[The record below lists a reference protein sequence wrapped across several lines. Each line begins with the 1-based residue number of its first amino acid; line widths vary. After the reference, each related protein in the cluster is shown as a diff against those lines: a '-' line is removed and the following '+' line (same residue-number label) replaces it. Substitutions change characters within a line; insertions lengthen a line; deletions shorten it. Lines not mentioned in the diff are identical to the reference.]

1 MKIKLFLIILLLLG
15 CENEKE
21 QININVSIDGFKKGK
36 IYLQKI
42 KDSALVNLD
51 SMFVNSKK
59 PILLKSQIESPE
71 I

>member
-42 KDSALVNLD
+42 KDSALVNLNTTKI
-51 SMFVNSKK
+51 SN
-59 PILLKSQIESPE
+59 
-71 I
+71 